1 MSLGQLLSKIRNANS
16 EADQRSMENDSS
28 LTYPSNVTTAPTH
41 SLSGRDSVT
50 LLDETRFSLTD
61 TVGVAGI
68 SEVATP
74 DYSTGTWQAPVW

>member
-1 MSLGQLLSKIRNANS
+1 
-16 EADQRSMENDSS
+16 MENDSS

-50 LLDETRFSLTD
+50 LPDETKSSLTD
-61 TVGVAGI
+61 TVGVAGT

-74 DYSTGTWQAPVW
+74 NYSTGTWQAPVW